1 MNTKLNVINKNRKM
15 VKEKVESFSL
25 VKVRNDIIMIS
36 LMLLVIV
43 VFGLINIVVNSSL
56 FNIARG
62 NENLRTELKIL
73 EKETS
78 RLEVMKT
85 DLENIRE
92 IQAKSEGMGFIYNQ
106 KIEYIK

>member
-1 MNTKLNVINKNRKM
+1 MNTRVNVINKNISIF
-15 VKEKVESFSL
+15 KEKVESVSSVQL
-25 VKVRNDIIMIS
+25 TKEVAMIS
-36 LMLLVIV
+36 LMLAVIV
-43 VFGLINIVVNSSL
+43 VFGTINLIANNSLS
-56 FNIARG
+56 NIARG

-92 IQAKSEGMGFIYNQ
+92 IQAKSEGMGFVYNQ

>member
-1 MNTKLNVINKNRKM
+1 MNTKLDVMNKNRTI
-15 VKEKVESFSL
+15 VKEKVGSISS
-25 VKVRNDIIMIS
+25 VKLTKELFMIIS
-36 LMLLVIV
+36 MLAIV
-43 VFGLINIVVNSSL
+43 VMLGLINIIVNNSL
-56 FNIARG
+56 SNIARG

-92 IQAKSEGMGFIYNQ
+92 IQAKSEGMGFVYNQ